1 MDRASFLSL
10 VSPEGQTLLAQVG
23 DLESKTDVLALV
35 SKLRKAGHSSELVAN
50 VLSQAKL
57 RRRAHAKFGEFAN
70 QMFFTEAGLEQASRL
85 KVAAIHSGRFRLA
98 GVTNVA
104 DLGCGI
110 GAESLAMA
118 SLDIEVSAFELD
130 EVTAAI
136 ATYNLANFPKVKVE
150 QADVTTI
157 NLSGYQ
163 GFFIDPARRELDGPV
178 RESTKRK
185 YDIQD
190 LTPSFDFVL
199 ETAKSKP
206 TIAKLGP
213 GIDHKDIP
221 QDAEAVWISDNGDL
235 VEAGLY
241 FNTVRRPEVA
251 RAALLLTSTGSHEIT
266 SSKRSR
272 TDAPIGEI
280 SDYVYEPDNAVIRS
294 HLIGDL
300 ALANDLHIF
309 APEIAYLTGETEISS
324 PWLKSYQV
332 LDNLVFDRK
341 KLKAYLRE
349 RSIGTLEIKKRG
361 ADITPEQLRRELDP
375 KGPNA
380 ATLIVT
386 RVGTTHRVLIVESKK
401 KNPHLSAW

>member
-10 VSPEGQTLLAQVG
+10 ISPDGQALLAEVG

-35 SKLRKAGHSSELVAN
+35 SKLRKAGHSPDLVAN

-57 RRRAHAKFGEFAN
+57 RRRAQAKFGEFADR
-70 QMFFTEAGLEQASRL
+70 MFFTEAGLEQASRL
-85 KVAAIHSGRFRLA
+85 KVAAIHAGRFRTA

-118 SLDIEVSAFELD
+118 SLDIAVSAFELD
-130 EVTAAI
+130 EVTAAM

-150 QADVTTI
+150 QADVTELELTT
-157 NLSGYQ
+157 YQ
-163 GFFIDPARRELDGPV
+163 GFFIDPARRELDGPI

-185 YDIQD
+185 YDIQN

-199 ETAKSKP
+199 EIAKSKP

-221 QDAEAVWISDNGDL
+221 TDAEAVWVSDNGDL

-241 FNTVRRPEVA
+241 FNSVKRPDVS
-251 RAALLLTSTGSHEIT
+251 RAALLLTPTGSLEI
-266 SSKRSR
+266 SSAVRSR
-272 TDAPIGEI
+272 TDAPIGDI
-280 SDYVYEPDNAVIRS
+280 SAYVYEPDNAVIRS

-309 APEIAYLTGETEISS
+309 APEIAYLTGEKEISS
-324 PWLKSYQV
+324 AWLKSYRV

-349 RSIGTLEIKKRG
+349 RNIGTLEIKKRG
-361 ADITPEQLRRELDP
+361 ADITPEQLRKELDP
-375 KGPNA
+375 KGPNS

-386 RVGTTHRVLIVESKK
+386 RVGTTHRVLVVESLK
-401 KNPHLSAW
+401 

>member
-10 VSPEGQTLLAQVG
+10 ISPDGQALLAEVG

-35 SKLRKAGHSSELVAN
+35 SKLRKAGHSPDLVAN

-57 RRRAHAKFGEFAN
+57 RRRAQAKFGEFADR
-70 QMFFTEAGLEQASRL
+70 MFFTEAGLEQASRL
-85 KVAAIHSGRFRLA
+85 KVAAIHAGRFRTA
-98 GVTNVA
+98 GITNVA

-118 SLDIEVSAFELD
+118 SLDIAVSAFELD
-130 EVTAAI
+130 EVTAAM

-150 QADVTTI
+150 QADVTE
-157 NLSGYQ
+157 LELAAYQ
-163 GFFIDPARRELDGPV
+163 GFFIDPARRELDGPA

-199 ETAKSKP
+199 EIAKSKP

-221 QDAEAVWISDNGDL
+221 TDAEAIWVSDNGDL

-241 FNTVRRPEVA
+241 FNSVKRPDVS
-251 RAALLLTSTGSHEIT
+251 RAALLLTPTGSHEIT
-266 SSKRSR
+266 SAARSR
-272 TDAPIGEI
+272 TDAPLGEI
-280 SDYVYEPDNAVIRS
+280 SDFVYEPDNAVIRS

-309 APEIAYLTGETEISS
+309 APEIAYLTGEKGITS
-324 PWLKSYQV
+324 PWLKSYRV

-349 RSIGTLEIKKRG
+349 RNIGTLEIKKRG
-361 ADITPEQLRRELDP
+361 ADITPEQLRKELDP
-375 KGPNA
+375 KGPNS

-386 RVGTTHRVLIVESKK
+386 RVGSTHRVLVVESLK
-401 KNPHLSAW
+401 